1 MIGYAPHKWL
11 RFAMAAA
18 TICTLSG
25 AMTGRAQAQE
35 APKPDAPKPADATPP
50 APDPDKV
57 TLNFFKGTELGGL
70 VDTYY
75 LWNSTRTA
83 PLYRSFD
90 TKHNSFDLSMAEV
103 WLNKAAAKD
112 SPIGYKVRLTFGSAA
127 DILASASGSPAT
139 ESPYKNVE
147 EAYGSYMAPVGAGLQ
162 IDVGKFVT
170 NAGAEVIEAKDNWN
184 YSRSLLFQLAIPFY
198 HAGIRLTYSPN
209 DKVTLMGGV
218 VNGWNDVSDN
228 NSGKTAMASVT
239 YKPNAATTIVEN
251 YIGGPEQ
258 PNDSSD

>member
-90 TKHNSFDLSMAEV
+90 T
-103 WLNKAAAKD
+103 
-112 SPIGYKVRLTFGSAA
+112 
-127 DILASASGSPAT
+127 
-139 ESPYKNVE
+139 
-147 EAYGSYMAPVGAGLQ
+147 
-162 IDVGKFVT
+162 
-170 NAGAEVIEAKDNWN
+170 
-184 YSRSLLFQLAIPFY
+184 
-198 HAGIRLTYSPN
+198 
-209 DKVTLMGGV
+209 
-218 VNGWNDVSDN
+218 
-228 NSGKTAMASVT
+228 
-239 YKPNAATTIVEN
+239 
-251 YIGGPEQ
+251 
-258 PNDSSD
+258 